1 MNLRRWLAWIYA
13 IALGLLGC
21 VPPALVVSPQVT
33 VSPMPTLMT
42 TATSVR
48 EVSPPP
54 NRLAWEI
61 PATDFATPMPGL
73 AVAAFKSSVTL

>member
-1 MNLRRWLAWIYA
+1 MNLRRWLTWICT
-13 IALGLLGC
+13 IALGLVGC
-21 VPPALVVSPQVT
+21 VPPALILSPQVT
-33 VSPMPTLMT
+33 VSPMPTLT
-42 TATSVR
+42 TTTTSVH
-48 EVSPPP
+48 EVSPPS